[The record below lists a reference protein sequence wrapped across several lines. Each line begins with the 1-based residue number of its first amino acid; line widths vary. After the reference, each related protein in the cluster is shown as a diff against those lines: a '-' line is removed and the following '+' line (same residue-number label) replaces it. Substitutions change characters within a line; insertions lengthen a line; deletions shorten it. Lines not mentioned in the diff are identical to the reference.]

1 MLESDCKLVWIKG
14 YNCFRLLYGIHPVPR
29 SNAILRLGG
38 INPIFFATETSE
50 TLGGNVVVIY
60 SQVEGVEVDWI
71 KSESYHTM

>member
-1 MLESDCKLVWIKG
+1 M
-14 YNCFRLLYGIHPVPR
+14 YGIHPVPA

-38 INPIFFATETSE
+38 INLIFFATETSE